1 PVAIKN
7 SLIKL
12 GSIES
17 RLQLVVKSAEDMPW
31 YKQALKM
38 KLQGKTKAAIPVSNT
53 PAL

>member
-1 PVAIKN
+1 MMGAKGK
-7 SLIKL
+7 SDKF
-12 GSIES
+12 IES

-53 PAL
+53 PL